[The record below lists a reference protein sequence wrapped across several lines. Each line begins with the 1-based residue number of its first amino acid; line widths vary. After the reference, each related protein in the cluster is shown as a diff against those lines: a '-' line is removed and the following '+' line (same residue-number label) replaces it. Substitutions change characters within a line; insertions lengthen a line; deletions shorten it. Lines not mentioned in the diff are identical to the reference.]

1 MAHPDAGFKEYVI
14 FGGMPHITPLKL
26 DYSNSMKVLRDSY
39 NSAILQDVVRRYNIR
54 NVSSFK
60 DSLFIHILKIQLDLL
75 MRLF

>member
-14 FGGMPHITPLKL
+14 FGGMLHITPLKL
-26 DYSNSMKVLRDSY
+26 DYSSSMKVLRDSY